1 MPKGAFWK
9 VGLGS
14 ALLLLVSA
22 APGWC
27 DPVSLVLASNSGGV
41 YDYSLI
47 FGSTTISFFP
57 GDGISLSLM
66 NGVTGASVD
75 PGSLLFLAFGSGY
88 LGATS
93 TATTADYTQSTGDDA
108 YITGPGTYGTLVVD
122 SSVLTLGTIDYSI
135 VTEQGTF
142 TGTAQG
148 PVSAVTATPEPSS
161 LALFLT
167 GMTALG
173 LVMGLA
179 RRKRTAGE
187 RPEPDS
193 RLARGHLA

>member
-1 MPKGAFWK
+1 MLKGAFWK

-22 APGWC
+22 APAWC
-27 DPVSLVLASNSGGV
+27 NPVSLVLASNSGGV
-41 YDYSLI
+41 YDYSLT
-47 FGSTTISFFP
+47 FGSTTVSFFP

-66 NGVTGASVD
+66 NGVTGASVV
-75 PGSLLFLAFGSGY
+75 PGSLLFLGFGSGF

-93 TATTADYTQSTGDDA
+93 TATTADYILSTGDDT
-108 YITGPGTYGTLVVD
+108 YITGPGTFGTLVVD
-122 SSVLTLGTIDYSI
+122 SSVLTLGTINYSI
-135 VTEQGTF
+135 LTEQGTF

-148 PVSAVTATPEPSS
+148 PVSAVLTPELSS
-161 LALFLT
+161 FALLLS

-179 RRKRTAGE
+179 RRKELQERGASRPFAG
-187 RPEPDS
+187 
-193 RLARGHLA
+193 L

>member
-27 DPVSLVLASNSGGV
+27 DTVSLVLASNSGGV
-41 YDYSLI
+41 YDYSLV
-47 FGSTTISFFP
+47 FGSTGVSFFA
-57 GDGISLSLM
+57 GDGINLSLM
-66 NGVTGASVD
+66 SGVTGASVE
-75 PGSLLFLAFGSGY
+75 PGSLLYLAFGSGY
-88 LGATS
+88 LGATF
-93 TATTADYTQSTGDDA
+93 TATTADYTQSAGDDA
-108 YITGPGTYGTLVVD
+108 YITGPGTYGTLVAD
-122 SSVLTLGTIDYSI
+122 SSVLTLGTIDYSM

-148 PVSAVTATPEPSS
+148 PVSPATGTPEPSS
-161 LALFLT
+161 LALLLT

-179 RRKRTAGE
+179 RRK
-187 RPEPDS
+187 EPQD
-193 RLARGHLA
+193 RGPSQIAAF